1 MSKSKQPKLSVT
13 ETIVLDAVE
22 QQPGLVAQELAPHLP
37 VGAGSV
43 AALLSRMMKLKQL
56 NRVKVP
62 LSSAYRYYPLSAALP
77 AGYEAW
83 DNKLVKRYS
92 KPKAGNGA
100 APEATATVLDYA
112 PRAHPKRTVLITL
125 QIGDRESVTLTPE
138 QAQDVFE
145 QLVSLS
151 SLFGATS

>member
-1 MSKSKQPKLSVT
+1 MRKSKQPKLSLT
-13 ETIVLDAVE
+13 QTAVLDAVE
-22 QQPGLVAQELAPHLP
+22 HQPGMTTQELAPHLP
-37 VGAGSV
+37 VGAGSI
-43 AALLSRMMKLKQL
+43 AALLSNLMHLRQL

-62 LSSAYRYYPLSAALP
+62 MSSAYRYYPLSAVLP
-77 AGYEAW
+77 EGYAQW
-83 DNKLVKRYS
+83 DNKLVKRHV

-100 APEATATVLDYA
+100 APEATATVLEYA
-112 PRAHPKRTVLITL
+112 ARVPKRTVLITL

-151 SLFGATS
+151 SLFGAAS